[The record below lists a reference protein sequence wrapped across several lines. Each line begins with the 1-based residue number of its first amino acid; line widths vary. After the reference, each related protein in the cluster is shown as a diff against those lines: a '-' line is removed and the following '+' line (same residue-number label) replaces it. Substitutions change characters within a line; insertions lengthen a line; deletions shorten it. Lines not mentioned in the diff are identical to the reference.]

1 MLLDVQQQK
10 KLVKIPYLQINFDTN
25 NSGQKDVRFHETLP
39 VVFDTDRIS
48 RCRIQN
54 KAEEGRL
61 KQQKKASS
69 SLGGNEATLE
79 TSKSCIMEK
88 DLKDHLSPLL
98 LLHLSSYLITFFL
111 RLVCTSS
118 EIRNARGQ
126 GTLQDYLFINNIPCE
141 RNELTSLERVRSKK
155 KYMF

>member
-1 MLLDVQQQK
+1 MALLSLRIRFLIYFFQCVM
-10 KLVKIPYLQINFDTN
+10 KLFVKIARLENLF
-25 NSGQKDVRFHETLP
+25 SKRKLP
-39 VVFDTDRIS
+39 HFR
-48 RCRIQN
+48 
-54 KAEEGRL
+54 
-61 KQQKKASS
+61 
-69 SLGGNEATLE
+69 GNEAMLE
-79 TSKSCIMEK
+79 PSKSCIMEK

-141 RNELTSLERVRSKK
+141 RNELELDSPYISGVCALKK
-155 KYMF
+155 NFKRTLLHNNNKKD